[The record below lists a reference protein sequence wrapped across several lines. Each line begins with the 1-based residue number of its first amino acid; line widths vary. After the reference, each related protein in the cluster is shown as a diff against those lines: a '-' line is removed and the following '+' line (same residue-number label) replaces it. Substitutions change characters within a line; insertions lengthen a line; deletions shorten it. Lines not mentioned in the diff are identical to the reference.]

1 MQRDFHQWL
10 LEHSREPR
18 RPPAPSYTGSKVMKM
33 KMTTDSDAALSDRVR
48 AGDPQAIAQVVETY
62 QPQLLRAA
70 RGAGLDGDRA
80 EDAVQDTFATFLVR
94 ADRFEGRSH
103 VRTWL
108 FGILYNKIKE
118 ARRAIYRDRRHD
130 DLDAVGHRLDRV
142 ATSHPALS
150 PPDTTGPNLETRRAI
165 GRCLDAAPGRPALA
179 LALRVLHELPTA
191 DICRVL
197 GITPTNLGV
206 MLHRVRSRLRR
217 CLEPTVHT
225 ADSSD
230 EPSRALPQP

>member
-1 MQRDFHQWL
+1 M
-10 LEHSREPR
+10 
-18 RPPAPSYTGSKVMKM
+18 AA
-33 KMTTDSDAALSDRVR
+33 DSDAALTDRVR
-48 AGDPQAIAQVVETY
+48 AGDPQAIERVIETY
-62 QPQLLRAA
+62 RPQLLRAA
-70 RGAGLDGDRA
+70 RGAGLDGPRA
-80 EDAVQDTFATFLVR
+80 EDVVQETFATFLGR

-118 ARRAIYRDRRHD
+118 ARRAIHVDRRHD
-130 DLDAVGHRLDRV
+130 DLDAVAHRLDGV
-142 ATSHPALS
+142 ATSHPALVPS
-150 PPDTTGPNLETRRAI
+150 DTAGPNLKTRQAI
-165 GRCLDAAPGRPALA
+165 GRCLETAPARPALA

-206 MLHRVRSRLRR
+206 MLHRVRTRLRR

-225 ADSSD
+225 SD
-230 EPSRALPQP
+230 TGASRTRVPNQRRARHRRPPSLTG

>member
-1 MQRDFHQWL
+1 
-10 LEHSREPR
+10 
-18 RPPAPSYTGSKVMKM
+18 
-33 KMTTDSDAALSDRVR
+33 MTTDSDGAVNDRVR
-48 AGDPQAIAQVVETY
+48 AGDPQAIARVVETY

-80 EDAVQDTFATFLVR
+80 EDVVQDTFTTFLERV
-94 ADRFEGRSH
+94 DRFEGRSH

-118 ARRAIYRDRRHD
+118 ARRAIHRDLRHD

-142 ATSHPALS
+142 TASHPALT
-150 PPDTTGPNLETRRAI
+150 PPETTGPTLGSRQAI

-179 LALRVLHELPTA
+179 LALRVLHELPTS

-217 CLEPTVHT
+217 CLEPAVHPT
-225 ADSSD
+225 DTGASHT
-230 EPSRALPQP
+230 RALPRP

>member
-1 MQRDFHQWL
+1 
-10 LEHSREPR
+10 
-18 RPPAPSYTGSKVMKM
+18 MKI
-33 KMTTDSDAALSDRVR
+33 TADSDGALSERVR
-48 AGDPQAIAQVVETY
+48 AGDPEAIARVVETY

-70 RGAGLDGDRA
+70 RGAGLDRDRA
-80 EDAVQDTFATFLVR
+80 EDVVQNTFATFLVR

-108 FGILYNKIKE
+108 FGILYNKINE
-118 ARRAIYRDRRHD
+118 ARRTIHRDRRHD
-130 DLDAVGHRLDRV
+130 DLDAVEHRLDH
-142 ATSHPALS
+142 ATTSHPALT
-150 PPDTTGPNLETRRAI
+150 PPETTGPNFETRQAI

-197 GITPTNLGV
+197 SITPTNLGV

-217 CLEPTVHT
+217 CLEPAVHAT
-225 ADSSD
+225 DTGD
-230 EPSRALPQP
+230 EPSRALPRT